1 MLDFTQQLL
10 QVGSVVAVILMI
22 SFLIFLIIFSDIS
35 DDFTDILNTFPDIPD
50 HFTDIPGNFP
60 DQGGSVVAVIF
71 LICIALIA
79 VNLSFQTRAVE
90 SESLK
95 KSKLKV

>member
-10 QVGSVVAVILMI
+10 QVGNVVAVILMI
-22 SFLIFLIIFSDIS
+22 SFLIFLIVFS
-35 DDFTDILNTFPDIPD
+35 DIPD

-79 VNLSFQTRAVE
+79 VNLSFQTHVPGQQI
-90 SESLK
+90 
-95 KSKLKV
+95 VTNI

>member
-71 LICIALIA
+71 LICIAFIA
-79 VNLSFQTRAVE
+79 VNLSFQTHVPGQQI
-90 SESLK
+90 
-95 KSKLKV
+95 VTNI